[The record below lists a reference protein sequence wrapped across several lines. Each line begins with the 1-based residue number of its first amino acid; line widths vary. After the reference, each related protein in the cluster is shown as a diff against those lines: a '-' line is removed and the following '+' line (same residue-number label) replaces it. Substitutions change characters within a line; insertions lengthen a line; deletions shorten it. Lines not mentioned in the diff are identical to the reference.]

1 MTGTRRIAVE
11 PILCISHIA
20 FAEINLPRHS
30 SPTDALELLHGR
42 IHAVVA
48 VRHRKIALTLR
59 KPVNEPC
66 RGIPSGREP
75 KPIAVARTRCHQTTH
90 DRIEMVIEI
99 IVRAQSLAAGLI
111 DKAVVGL
118 AKEIDSVV
126 VHETA
131 VELNSSP
138 AGSKADIGDLRHGVF
153 YAVGAV
159 VAAQIASAVI
169 EPVDCVAPGA
179 NAGIVVIRAGSLPE
193 KNPEEGIQIILVV
206 TAGTVLFLRA
216 SLVYELRLYRPCT
229 NQSQ

>member
-1 MTGTRRIAVE
+1 
-11 PILCISHIA
+11 
-20 FAEINLPRHS
+20 
-30 SPTDALELLHGR
+30 
-42 IHAVVA
+42 
-48 VRHRKIALTLR
+48 
-59 KPVNEPC
+59 
-66 RGIPSGREP
+66 
-75 KPIAVARTRCHQTTH
+75 
-90 DRIEMVIEI
+90 MVIEI

-118 AKEIDSVV
+118 AKEIDSVI

-159 VAAQIASAVI
+159 VAAQVASAVI
-169 EPVDCVAPGA
+169 EPVDRVAPGA
-179 NAGIVVIRAGSLPE
+179 NAGIVVISAGSLPE